1 MHLRKII
8 VHALRFLPRDLK
20 TSSFLKRK
28 RASSLKLQILHNN
41 LELQTTTTTK
51 TTTTSTT
58 PTQKLMKITST
69 IMYKCLVEAIEL
81 YLNWFVRLILS
92 FNYRLY
98 YYPFKSTGN
107 ANDAFY
113 GCNAL
118 INWSNC
124 MCRFQ
129 R

>member
-28 RASSLKLQILHNN
+28 RASSLKLQILKRWHNN

-81 YLNWFVRLILS
+81 YLN
-92 FNYRLY
+92 
-98 YYPFKSTGN
+98 
-107 ANDAFY
+107 
-113 GCNAL
+113 
-118 INWSNC
+118 
-124 MCRFQ
+124 
-129 R
+129 